1 MASDL
6 LGLLLE
12 GLCASSAATALVL
25 LLRPLWRRSFGA
37 ASAPLL
43 WLIVPLAIVA
53 VMLPAPV
60 QIISGSVSADDASSQ
75 AVLSATVPS
84 AAGPLL
90 GPRPLLVLWLLGS
103 AVAVLGFAMQQHRFR
118 RSLGALRDAGS
129 GYRVAEHSGAG
140 PAVLGI
146 LRPTIVVPAD
156 FDSRYNAEQRA
167 LILSHERS
175 HLRRGDL
182 LANALATTL
191 RSLYWFNPLIHYAAA
206 RMRYD
211 HELASDAAV
220 LREFPHARRCYA
232 DALLNTQLA
241 VPGLPVGCLWQ
252 SSHPLKERIQMFK
265 QPAPSQWRRS
275 CGIVVGLVIA
285 TGAACAAW
293 AAQPAQVQLADGA
306 TAGTAPTPQRATHKV
321 KLHLIAD
328 GETSAPILHIVE
340 GQSFGIASGRWE
352 ADFVYRGV
360 DADHGTIESVIRRD
374 AEQIVRKTVQFD
386 YAKPFVLDAGEPG
399 AAFRIE
405 AWIAAL
411 DLEPERAATEVSGYR
426 MLHPPRYP
434 QPAIQAKQSGKVVLR
449 VKVGSDGVPLDIVVA
464 TTTLPGVFDAASIA
478 AARAWR
484 FNPARAQGRAIVGEV
499 MVPICFSIQEDGDY
513 CAADSKSTDS
523 PVDAGT

>member
-6 LGLLLE
+6 LGLLFE
-12 GLCASSAATALVL
+12 GLCASTAATALVL

-37 ASAPLL
+37 GCAPLL

-60 QIISGSVSADDASSQ
+60 QIISGSVITDEAMSPPALIAAAAPTASSW
-75 AVLSATVPS
+75 
-84 AAGPLL
+84 L
-90 GPRPLLVLWLLGS
+90 GPRPLLILWLLGS
-103 AVAVLGFAMQQHRFR
+103 AVAVLGFVMQQHRFR
-118 RSLGALRDAGS
+118 RSLGALRDAGR
-129 GYRVAEHSGAG
+129 GYRVAEHNAAG

-156 FDSRYNAEQRA
+156 FDTRYNAEQRA

-206 RMRYD
+206 RMRHD

-293 AAQPAQVQLADGA
+293 AAQPAQVRLAADA
-306 TAGTAPTPQRATHKV
+306 SAGTAPTPRPATHRV
-321 KLHLIAD
+321 KLHIIAD
-328 GETSAPILHIVE
+328 GETSTPILHIVE

-360 DADHGTIESVIRRD
+360 DASHGTIDSVIRRD
-374 AEQIVRKTVQFD
+374 AEQIVRKTVQFN
-386 YAKPFVLDAGEPG
+386 YAEPFVLDAGEAG
-399 AAFRIE
+399 AQLHIDARV
-405 AWIAAL
+405 AAL
-411 DLEPERAATEVSGYR
+411 DVEPETAATEVSGYR
-426 MLHPPRYP
+426 ILHPPRYP
-434 QPAIQAKQSGKVVLR
+434 KPAIQAKQSGKVVLR

-464 TTTLPGVFDAASIA
+464 TTTLPGVFDAASIE

-484 FNPARAQGRAIVGEV
+484 FNPARAQGRATVGEV
-499 MVPICFSIQEDGDY
+499 MVPICFSVEEDGDY
-513 CAADSKSTDS
+513 CAADGKSKDA
-523 PVDAGT
+523 PVDAGA